1 MVRSHAMS
9 RRDWTAGL
17 GARFAKLLA
26 ASTISALGSGLAT
39 IATPL
44 FVASRTSSPL
54 IVSAAFGI
62 AWLPWLL
69 FALPGGVLV
78 DRVDRR
84 RLMIVVDWT
93 RVAAMGVLAAA
104 ILAGWAS
111 IALLY
116 VVLFVVNTGEI
127 IFRAASQAMIQ
138 AVVPAAKLE
147 RANGWLIGGDTVA
160 QQMLAG
166 PLGGALFLVTAG
178 LPFLANAGTYAA
190 SALLMAWIA
199 GSYRPARASGTT
211 AVAAR
216 QRRGARSVWGDVAE
230 GFRFLAG
237 QRLLRTMAVLIG
249 LLNVTLTGALAVL
262 VLLARERLG
271 LGSVGYGLLF
281 TFIAVGGILGSIIGD
296 RLIARVTATWTIRIG
311 LLIEAGLHLTLAAS
325 RNTPLICVALF
336 AFGVHGALWMIVSTS
351 LRQRLTPPAML
362 GRVGSTNL
370 FIAAGGNCAGA
381 LLAGGFAAR
390 FGITAPYWAGFAVAV
405 LVSATTWRVFSK
417 AAVAD
422 AYASPPAGESA
433 ELAATT

>member
-1 MVRSHAMS
+1 MVLSHAMS
-9 RRDWTAGL
+9 RRDEVAGL
-17 GARFAKLLA
+17 GARFAKLWA

-54 IVSAAFGI
+54 VISSAFGV

-84 RLMIVVDWT
+84 QLMIIVDWI
-93 RVAAMGVLAAA
+93 RVVAMGVLATA
-104 ILAGWAS
+104 IMTGWAS

-116 VVLFVVNTGEI
+116 VVLFIVNTGEI
-127 IFRAASQAMIQ
+127 IFRAASQAMIPS
-138 AVVPAAKLE
+138 VVATASLE
-147 RANGWLIGGDTVA
+147 RANGWLVGGDTVA

-166 PLGGALFLVTAG
+166 PLGGLLFPIAAG
-178 LPFLANAGTYAA
+178 LPFLANAGTFAA
-190 SALLMAWIA
+190 SALMIAWIA
-199 GSYRPARASGTT
+199 GSYRPDRSEDSPARTR
-211 AVAAR
+211 AV
-216 QRRGARSVWGDVAE
+216 RSVWADAAE
-230 GFRFLAG
+230 GFRFLMK

-262 VLLARERLG
+262 VLLARDRLH

-281 TFIAVGGILGSIIGD
+281 TFIAIGGIVGSVIGD
-296 RLIARVTATWTIRIG
+296 RLIAWVTATWTIRVG

-336 AFGVHGALWMIVSTS
+336 AFGVHGALWMIVNSS
-351 LRQRLTPPAML
+351 LRQRLTPPSML

-390 FGITAPYWAGFAVAV
+390 FGITAPYWVAFVVAV
-405 LVSATTWRVFSK
+405 IVSVTTWRVFSK
-417 AAVAD
+417 AAVAE
-422 AYASPPAGESA
+422 AYAKDPAKEA
-433 ELAATT
+433 TALAAAT